1 MRSKRKKLNANLFLP
16 EINKQKRLYLKNIKT
31 IKEIKNNK
39 FIVKKGRKGLFLQL
53 LPNDDDNN

>member
-31 IKEIKNNK
+31 IKEINNNK
-39 FIVKKGRKGLFLQL
+39 FIVKKGRKGLFLQKL
-53 LPNDDDNN
+53 T